1 MTLALSS
8 TQKQRNII
16 GEWLMVDIKTM
27 DGHKD
32 KNIQSNVERLLRDN
46 SSTAY
51 AKEEI
56 INLLSSQGIGTE
68 LELETI
74 LGEIEVW
81 SSMKDSR
88 SAICSSCKGGTVYF
102 QWEHVP

>member
-1 MTLALSS
+1 MV
-8 TQKQRNII
+8 NIR
-16 GEWLMVDIKTM
+16 TM
-27 DGHKD
+27 DGYNDKD
-32 KNIQSNVERLLRDN
+32 IQSRVERLLKEN

-56 INLLSSQGIGTE
+56 INLLSSEGIGTE
-68 LELETI
+68 IELERL

-81 SSMKDSR
+81 SSMKDSK
-88 SAICSSCKGGTVYF
+88 SSICSACKGGTVYF

>member
-1 MTLALSS
+1 
-8 TQKQRNII
+8 
-16 GEWLMVDIKTM
+16 M
-27 DGHKD
+27 DGLKD
-32 KNIQSNVERLLRDN
+32 KNVQDRVERLLRDN
-46 SSTAY
+46 RSTAY

-56 INLLSSQGIGTE
+56 INLLSSEGIGTE
-68 LELETI
+68 IELEKV

-88 SAICSSCKGGTVYF
+88 SSICSSCKGGTVYF